1 MTLDMFENTDV
12 KFFYD
17 EAVKRGQKEP
27 IDTIWTAFIG
37 RIKEG
42 STKNSLGDWR
52 KFVMKYGSN

>member
-1 MTLDMFENTDV
+1 MFENTDV